1 MRSRKDGQRVM
12 QQEAAPIV
20 ETGRY
25 DMSDYA
31 DELEKA
37 PNNHTVGTTLWFSND
52 HIRVFEIRL
61 EPGDR
66 GAFHIHDKTYFWT
79 VIEPGRGRQRLTDGT
94 FTVRDYRLG
103 DTKYLV
109 HNAESSLI
117 HDLENIGNTTLRF
130 VTVELLN
137 GAAPS
142 AS

>member
-1 MRSRKDGQRVM
+1 M
-12 QQEAAPIV
+12 QQDAAPII

-25 DMSDYA
+25 DIADYA
-31 DELEKA
+31 DELAKA
-37 PNNHTVGTTLWFSND
+37 PNNHTVGTTLWFAND

-109 HNAESSLI
+109 HSAESSLI
-117 HDLENIGNTTLRF
+117 HDLENIGHTTLRF
-130 VTVELLN
+130 VTVELLD

-142 AS
+142 VS